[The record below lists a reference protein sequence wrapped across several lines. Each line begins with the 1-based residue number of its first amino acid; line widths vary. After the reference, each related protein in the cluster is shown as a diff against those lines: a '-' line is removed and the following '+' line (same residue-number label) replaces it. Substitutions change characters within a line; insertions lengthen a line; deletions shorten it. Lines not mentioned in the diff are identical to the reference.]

1 MIKNAQSVQLLPVDF
16 YINSTITQPSG
27 YVGPQIRAKY
37 THTHTHTYTFNGP
50 LSGTTRMSWYQK
62 GKNQSGFY
70 RSKRQ

>member
-1 MIKNAQSVQLLPVDF
+1 MVMIKNAQSVQLLPADF

-27 YVGPQIRAKY
+27 MLAHTFGLN
-37 THTHTHTYTFNGP
+37 THTHTYTFNGP